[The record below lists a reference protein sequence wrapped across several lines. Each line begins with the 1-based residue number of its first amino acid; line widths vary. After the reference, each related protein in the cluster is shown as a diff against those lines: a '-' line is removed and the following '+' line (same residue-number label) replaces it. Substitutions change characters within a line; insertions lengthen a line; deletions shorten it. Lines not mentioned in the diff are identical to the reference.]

1 MAGSALP
8 LPPPP
13 PLSLQ
18 SPSQNQTRPSST
30 FSPPTL
36 TPQTPS
42 IRSRLSKICQDGNP
56 QLARQLFDAIP
67 KPTTVLWN
75 TIIIGFIC
83 NNLPHEALLF
93 YSRMKKTA
101 PFTKCDPYTYSS
113 TLKACAE
120 TKNLKAGKAVHCHL
134 IRCLQNSSRVVH
146 NSLMNMYVS
155 CLNGPGSELDSYEYD
170 VVRKVFDHM
179 RRKNV
184 VAWNTLIS
192 WYVRTGRNAEA
203 CRQFSIMMRMEIKPS
218 PVSFVN
224 VFPAVSTSKSIKKAN
239 VFYGLMLKLGDE
251 YVKDLFVVSSAI
263 SMYAELGD
271 FVSSRRVFDSC
282 VERNIEVWNT
292 MIGVYVQNEF
302 LVESIELFL
311 EAVGSKEI
319 VSDEVTFL
327 LAASAVSAL
336 QQVELGRQ
344 FHGFVSKKFR
354 ELPVVIFNSLM
365 VMYSRCGSVHESF
378 GVFHSMQERDVVSWN
393 SMISAFVQNGLD
405 DEGLMLVYEMQKQ
418 GFKVDYITVTC
429 LLSAAS
435 NLRNKEIGKQTHGF
449 LIRHGI
455 QFEGMNSYLIDM
467 YAKAGLIRISQK
479 LFERS
484 GYAER
489 DQATWNSMI
498 SGFTQNG
505 LTEETFVVFRRM
517 LEQSIQPNAV
527 TVASILPAC
536 SHIGSVDLGKQLH
549 GFSIRQYLDDNVFFA
564 SALVDM
570 YSKSGAIKYAENMF
584 SQTKE
589 RNSVTYT
596 TMILGYGQHGMG
608 ERAISLFR
616 SMQDSGIK
624 PDAITFVAVLSACSY
639 SGLVDEGLKIF
650 EEMRELYNI
659 QPSSEHYCCITD
671 MLGRV
676 GRVNE
681 AYEFVKELGEDGN
694 IAELWG
700 SLLGACRL
708 HGELELAETVSERL
722 AELDKGKNFSG
733 YQVLLSN
740 MYAEEQN
747 WKSVDRVRRGMREK
761 GLRKEVGRSDIEVAG
776 YVNCFVS
783 RDQEHPQSGEIYDVI
798 DGLAKDMR
806 GDSFL
811 TTLPNVT
818 PSLEL
823 DE

>member
-155 CLNGPGSELDSYEYD
+155 CLNGPDSYEYD

>member
-18 SPSQNQTRPSST
+18 SPSQNQTRHSST

-36 TPQTPS
+36 PPQTPS

-83 NNLPHEALLF
+83 NSMSQEALLF

-101 PFTKCDPYTYSS
+101 PFTKCDAYTYSS

-120 TKNLKAGKAVHCHL
+120 TKNLRAGKAVHCHL

-155 CLNGPGSELDSYEYD
+155 CVDAPSGELDSSKYD
-170 VVRKVFDHM
+170 VVRKVFDNM

-192 WYVRTGRNAEA
+192 WYVKTGRNAEA
-203 CRQFSIMMRMEIKPS
+203 CRQFAIMMRMEIKPS

-271 FVSSRRVFDSC
+271 FESSRRVFDSC

-292 MIGVYVQNEF
+292 MIGVYVQNDC

-311 EAVGSKEI
+311 EAVGSEEI

-354 ELPVVIFNSLM
+354 ELPIVIFNSLM

-378 GVFHSMQERDVVSWN
+378 GVFHSMRERDVVSWN
-393 SMISAFVQNGLD
+393 TMISAFVQNGLD

-418 GFKVDYITVTC
+418 GIKIDYITVTA

-449 LIRHGI
+449 LIRHGM

-467 YAKAGLIRISQK
+467 YAKSGLIMMSQK

-484 GYAER
+484 GYTER
-489 DQATWNSMI
+489 DQATWNSII
-498 SGFTQNG
+498 SGYTQNG
-505 LTEETFVVFRRM
+505 LTEETFVVFRKM
-517 LEQSIQPNAV
+517 LEQNIRPNAV

-536 SHIGSVDLGKQLH
+536 SQIGSVDLGKQLH
-549 GFSIRQYLDDNVFFA
+549 GFSIRQCLDENVFVA

-570 YSKSGAIKYAENMF
+570 YSKSGTIKYAENMF
-584 SQTKE
+584 SQTKK

-639 SGLVDEGLKIF
+639 SGLVDEGFKIF
-650 EEMRELYNI
+650 EEMKEVFNI

-681 AYEFVKELGEDGN
+681 AYEFIKELGEEGN

-761 GLRKEVGRSDIEVAG
+761 GLRKEVGRSGIEVAG
-776 YVNCFVS
+776 NVNCFVS

-798 DGLAKDMR
+798 EGLAKDMR
-806 GDSFL
+806 GDSYL
-811 TTLPNVT
+811 TTIPTVT

>member
-13 PLSLQ
+13 PLSFH
-18 SPSQNQTRPSST
+18 SPQPNQTRHSST
-30 FSPPTL
+30 F

-42 IRSRLSKICQDGNP
+42 IRSRLSRICQDGNP

-101 PFTKCDPYTYSS
+101 PFTKCDAYTYSS

-155 CLNGPGSELDSYEYD
+155 CLNPPGSEYD
-170 VVRKVFDHM
+170 VVRKVFDSM

-184 VAWNTLIS
+184 VAWNTLVS
-192 WYVRTGRNAEA
+192 WYVKTERYAEA
-203 CRQFSIMMRMEIKPS
+203 CRQFAIMMRMEIKPS

-224 VFPAVSTSKSIKKAN
+224 VFPAVASSRSIKKAN

-271 FVSSRRVFDSC
+271 IEASRRVFDSC
-282 VERNIEVWNT
+282 VEKNIEVWNT
-292 MIGVYVQNEF
+292 MIGVYVQNEY
-302 LVESIELFL
+302 LVESIDLFL
-311 EAVGSKEI
+311 EAIRSKEI

-344 FHGFVSKKFR
+344 FHGFVSKNFQ

-365 VMYSRCGSVHESF
+365 VMYSRCGSVDESF
-378 GVFHSMQERDVVSWN
+378 AVFVSMQERDVVSWN
-393 SMISAFVQNGLD
+393 TMISAFVQNGLD

-418 GFKVDYITVTC
+418 GFMIDYITVTA

-449 LIRHGI
+449 LIRQGI

-467 YAKAGLIRISQK
+467 YAKSGLIRISQK

-489 DQATWNSMI
+489 DQATWNSML
-498 SGFTQNG
+498 SGYTQNG
-505 LTEETFVVFRRM
+505 HTEETFVVFRKM
-517 LEQSIQPNAV
+517 LEQNIRPNAI

-536 SHIGSVDLGKQLH
+536 SQIGSFDLGKQLH
-549 GFSIRQYLDDNVFFA
+549 GFSVRQYLDQNVFVA

-584 SQTKE
+584 YQTKE

-608 ERAISLFR
+608 ERAISLFL
-616 SMQDSGIK
+616 SMEESGIK

-639 SGLVDEGLKIF
+639 SGLVDEGLGIF
-650 EEMRELYNI
+650 EEMREVYNI
-659 QPSSEHYCCITD
+659 QPSNEHYCCVTD

-676 GRVNE
+676 GRVDE
-681 AYEFVKELGEDGN
+681 AYEFVKGLGEEGN

-700 SLLGACRL
+700 SVLGACKL
-708 HGELELAETVSERL
+708 HGEIELAETVSEKL
-722 AELDKGKNFSG
+722 AKVDKGKNFSG
-733 YQVLLSN
+733 YHVLLSN

-747 WKSVDRVRRGMREK
+747 WTSVDRLRRGMREK
-761 GLRKEVGRSDIEVAG
+761 GLRKEVGRSGIEVAG
-776 YVNCFVS
+776 NVNCFVS
-783 RDQEHPQSGEIYDVI
+783 RDQEHPQSDEIYDVI
-798 DGLAKDMR
+798 EGLAKDMR
-806 GDSFL
+806 GDSYL
-811 TTLPNVT
+811 TTFPIVVT

-823 DE
+823 EE

>member
-1 MAGSALP
+1 MAASSLP

-13 PLSLQ
+13 PLSFQ
-18 SPSQNQTRPSST
+18 SPPQNQTRHSSN
-30 FSPPTL
+30 FSPPTH

-42 IRSRLSKICQDGNP
+42 LRSRLSRICQEGNP
-56 QLARQLFDAIP
+56 KLAHKLFDEIP

-83 NNLPHEALLF
+83 NNLPHEALNF

-101 PFTKCDPYTYSS
+101 PFTNCDAYTYSS

-120 TKNLKAGKAVHCHL
+120 TKNLKIGKAIHCHL

-155 CLNGPGSELDSYEYD
+155 CLNGNTSQLGSYEYD

-179 RRKNV
+179 RKKNV
-184 VAWNTLIS
+184 VAWNTLFS
-192 WYVRTGRNAEA
+192 WYVRTGRNVEA
-203 CRQFSIMMRMEIKPS
+203 CKQFGIMMKMEIKPS

-224 VFPAVSTSKSIKKAN
+224 VFPAVAASRSVKKAN
-239 VFYGLMLKLGDE
+239 VFYGLMMKLGDE

-263 SMYAELGD
+263 TMYAELGD
-271 FVSSRRVFDSC
+271 LESSRRVFDSC
-282 VERNIEVWNT
+282 VERNIQVWNT
-292 MIGVYVQNEF
+292 MIGVYVQHDF
-302 LVESIELFL
+302 LVESIDLFL
-311 EAVGSKEI
+311 EAIGSKEI
-319 VSDEVTFL
+319 VPDEVTFL
-327 LAASAVSAL
+327 LAASAVSAM
-336 QQVELGRQ
+336 QQVELGKQ

-354 ELPVVIFNSLM
+354 ELPVVTLNALM
-365 VMYSRCGSVHESF
+365 VMYSRCGSVQESF
-378 GVFHSMQERDVVSWN
+378 RVFHSMRKRDVVSWN
-393 SMISAFVQNGLD
+393 TMISAFIQNGLD
-405 DEGLMLVYEMQKQ
+405 DEGLMMVYEMQKQ
-418 GFKVDYITVTC
+418 GFEIDYITVTA

-467 YAKAGLIRISQK
+467 YAKSGLIRISQK

-484 GYAER
+484 GYDER

-498 SGFTQNG
+498 SGYTQNNH
-505 LTEETFVVFRRM
+505 TEETFLMFRKM
-517 LEQSIQPNAV
+517 LEHNIQPNAV
-527 TVASILPAC
+527 TVATILPAC
-536 SHIGSVDLGKQLH
+536 SQIGSIDLGKELH
-549 GFSIRQYLDDNVFFA
+549 GFSIRQYLDQNVFVA

-570 YSKSGAIKYAENMF
+570 YSKSGAINSAENMF
-584 SQTKE
+584 YQTKD

-616 SMQDSGIK
+616 SMQESGVK

-650 EEMRELYNI
+650 EEMRNVYNI
-659 QPSSEHYCCITD
+659 KPLTEHYCCLTD
-671 MLGRV
+671 VLGRV
-676 GRVNE
+676 GRVHE
-681 AYEFVKELGEDGN
+681 AYEFVKGLGEEGK

-708 HGELELAETVSERL
+708 HGELELAETVSEEL
-722 AELDKGKNFSG
+722 AKLDKGNNFSG

-740 MYAEEQN
+740 MYAEERN
-747 WKSVDRVRRGMREK
+747 WTSVNKVRRGMREQ
-761 GLRKEVGRSDIEVAG
+761 GLRKEVGLSGIKVAG
-776 YVNCFVS
+776 YVNSFVS
-783 RDQEHPQSGEIYDVI
+783 RDQEHPQTHEIYDAI
-798 DGLAKDMR
+798 DGLSKDMR
-806 GDSFL
+806 GDLYPKTFEV
-811 TTLPNVT
+811 VT
-818 PSLEL
+818 PSLDLEV
-823 DE
+823 